1 MCGLSGYFCKT
12 GLGNFRSSV
21 LSASLIA
28 KHRGPDGEGLALFDT
43 RSARPNFL
51 AFDDVHEPPERAWA
65 ESTLALSHRRLAILD
80 LSPSGRQPMTNEDES
95 LWIVFN
101 GEIYNFVELRAELE
115 KAGHT
120 FHSRSDTE
128 VILHAYEEWGE
139 ACTEHFQG
147 MWAFALVDLKQ
158 RRLFCSRDRFG
169 IKPFHYFYDGKH
181 FAFGSEIKQLLE
193 FPFVPRQLN
202 QRAVFEFLAYSAV
215 DYCEET
221 FFSGIDKLM
230 QGHSLTLDLESG
242 AMAIKRYYDPT
253 LAVNDQISEAEAADE
268 FRRLLSDS
276 VRMHLRS
283 DVEVGSCLSGGLDSS
298 SLVCIMNRLLAVEGK
313 GAIQRTFSS
322 HFDEAEAN
330 ELEFMQVVIR
340 KTGVKAS
347 FIYPKPDDL
356 LHDLDRMVWHQDEP
370 FGSTS
375 IFAQWSVFKLVQQ
388 NQVKVM
394 LDGQGADELLGGYV
408 TLAYYF
414 FNELEAKGDRVKLLW
429 ELLRYAQFHGEG
441 WKDVLP
447 TGRLGDRLRR
457 IRPKPPRPPMNW
469 IRPERSA
476 SHEAASR
483 YLPLQQTRP
492 FGDREHLSNIL
503 HQLTFHTNL
512 QALLRHED
520 RNSMAFSVE
529 SRVPFLDHRLVE
541 FIFGLPSRLK
551 IRNGYTKRVLRDSM
565 EGVIPEKIRWRTSK
579 LGFATPERKWQKTV
593 LRPLVANALKDER
606 VRSFVDPDRANEYLD
621 RVEAMGVADNSAWRW
636 INLHLWMNAYK
647 L

>member
-1 MCGLSGYFCKT
+1 MRDY
-12 GLGNFRSSV
+12 RSAV
-21 LSASLIA
+21 LSASLTA

-43 RSARPNFL
+43 RLARRSFL
-51 AFDDVHEPPERAWA
+51 AFDDAQLPPESAWA
-65 ESTLALSHRRLAILD
+65 DSTLALSHRRLAILD
-80 LSPSGRQPMTNEDES
+80 LSPTGRQPMTSGDES

-120 FHSRSDTE
+120 FRSRSDTE
-128 VILHAYEEWGE
+128 VVLHAYEEWGD

-193 FPFVPRQLN
+193 FPFVPRKLN

-221 FFSGIDKLM
+221 FFAGVRKLM
-230 QGHSLTLDLESG
+230 QGHSLSLDLESG
-242 AMAIKRYYDPT
+242 AIAINRYYDPT
-253 LAVNDQISEAEAADE
+253 LAVNDRISEADAADE
-268 FRRLLSDS
+268 FRRLLTDS
-276 VRMHLRS
+276 VGLHLRS

-298 SLVCIMNRLLAVEGK
+298 SLVCIMNRLLAAKGK
-313 GAIQRTFSS
+313 DAIQRTFSS
-322 HFDEAEAN
+322 HFDEEEAN
-330 ELEFMQVVIR
+330 ELEYMQIVIR
-340 KTGVKAS
+340 ETGVNAS
-347 FIYPKPDDL
+347 FIYPNSDDL

-388 NQVKVM
+388 NRVKVM

-408 TLAYYF
+408 TLAHYF
-414 FNELEAKGDRVKLLW
+414 FNELEAKGDRLTLFW
-429 ELLRYAQFHGEG
+429 ELLRYAQLQGEG

-447 TGRLGDRLRR
+447 TGHLGDRLRS
-457 IRPKPPRPPMNW
+457 IRPKPPRPLMNW
-469 IRPERSA
+469 IRPEVSERHA
-476 SHEAASR
+476 AASR
-483 YLPLQQTRP
+483 YLPHQQSRP

-503 HQLTFHTNL
+503 YQLTFHTNL

-541 FIFGLPSRLK
+541 FIFSLPSRLK
-551 IRNGYTKRVLRDSM
+551 IRNGYTKRVLRDGM
-565 EGVIPEKIRWRTSK
+565 AGIIPEKIRWRTSK
-579 LGFATPERKWQKTV
+579 LGFATPERKWQKSV
-593 LRPLVANALKDER
+593 LRPLVTNALKDER
-606 VRSFVDPDRANEYLD
+606 VRSFVDPDRANDYFN
-621 RVEAMGVADNSAWRW
+621 RVEVMGLSDNSAWRC